1 MKKIVLFLLLPLT
14 MLAQSK
20 KATTT
25 IKKIN
30 PGAALQINGNIAGLA
45 DNSTIK
51 LLQADGSNK
60 ELASAVAVKNKFTIN
75 QKLANEGIYLL
86 SFQQG
91 AINIPVFVGNEK
103 MSITGDI
110 NNKNQL
116 VYKGSAS
123 QTDFLEYTKMM
134 QPLMEEGNV
143 INQMAAGPQGPT
155 DSLRQAFEKVKNKI
169 LAKADVFLQ
178 SKSNAA
184 ISPLL
189 LLIIKNYSPNEEYI
203 KQRFDK
209 LGNLAKQS
217 YYGKL
222 LGQNLTAKVQ
232 GDDGGAGSQVG
243 SVAAEFSQAD
253 VDGKPI
259 SLSSFKGKYVLI
271 DFWASWCRPC
281 RDENPNVVNNYNKF
295 KNKNFTVLGVSLDRA
310 KEPWLQAIAADNL
323 TWTHVSDLK
332 FWSNEVAVQYGISS
346 IPQNIL
352 VGPDGKIVA
361 KNLRGADL
369 QNKLCEI
376 LGCN

>member
-1 MKKIVLFLLLPLT
+1 MKKIIIFLVLPFTL
-14 MLAQSK
+14 LAQNK
-20 KATTT
+20 KSTTT
-25 IKKIN
+25 IKKTN
-30 PGAALQINGNIAGLA
+30 SGATLQIIGNITGLL
-45 DNSTIK
+45 DNTAIK

-60 ELASAVAVKNKFTIN
+60 ELATTVAVKNKFTIN
-75 QKLANEGIYLL
+75 QKLVNEGVYLL
-86 SFQQG
+86 VMQQG
-91 AINIPVFVGNEK
+91 ATTIPIFVGNEK
-103 MSITGDI
+103 LTITGDI
-110 NNKNQL
+110 NNVSQL

-123 QTDFLEYTKMM
+123 QNDFLDYTKMM
-134 QPLMEEGNV
+134 QPLMLESNA
-143 INQMAAGPQGPT
+143 INQLAAGPQGPT
-155 DSLRQAFEKVKNKI
+155 DSLKQAFEIVKNKI
-169 LAKADVFLQ
+169 LAQADVFLQ
-178 SKSNAA
+178 TKSNSS

-189 LLIIKNYSPNEEYI
+189 LLIIKNYSPSETYI
-203 KQRFDK
+203 QQRFDK

-217 YYGKL
+217 FYGKL
-222 LGQNLTAKVQ
+222 LYQNLTAKAPEDTNNQ
-232 GDDGGAGSQVG
+232 IGSM
-243 SVAAEFSQAD
+243 AANFSQAD

-281 RDENPNVVNNYNKF
+281 RDENPNVVTNYNKF

>member
-1 MKKIVLFLLLPLT
+1 MKKIIIFLVLPFTL
-14 MLAQSK
+14 LAQNK
-20 KATTT
+20 KSTTT
-25 IKKIN
+25 IKKTN
-30 PGAALQINGNIAGLA
+30 PGATLQIIGNIVGLL
-45 DNSTIK
+45 DNTTIK

-60 ELASAVAVKNKFTIN
+60 ELATTVALKNKFTIN
-75 QKLANEGIYLL
+75 QKLVNEGVYLL
-86 SFQQG
+86 AIQQG
-91 AINIPVFVGNEK
+91 ATTIPIFVGNEK
-103 MSITGDI
+103 LTITGDI
-110 NNKNQL
+110 NNVTQL

-123 QTDFLEYTKMM
+123 QNDFSDYTKMM
-134 QPLMEEGNV
+134 QPLMLESNA
-143 INQMAAGPQGPT
+143 INQLAAGPQGPT
-155 DSLRQAFEKVKNKI
+155 DSLKQAFEIVKNKI
-169 LAKADVFLQ
+169 LAQADVFLQ
-178 SKSNAA
+178 TKSNSS

-189 LLIIKNYSPNEEYI
+189 LLIIKNYSPNEAYI
-203 KQRFDK
+203 QQRFDK
-209 LGNLAKQS
+209 LGTLAKQS
-217 YYGKL
+217 FYGKL
-222 LGQNLTAKVQ
+222 LNQNLTAKIPEDASNQ
-232 GDDGGAGSQVG
+232 IG
-243 SVAAEFSQAD
+243 SVAANFSQAD
-253 VDGKPI
+253 VDGKPV